1 MTQNQVAYQALMEN
15 QRHNTAME
23 DLTQQQIKIKNRK
36 VSVQEGL
43 GIANTIMG
51 ALGLGA
57 KILSGGRIR

>member
-23 DLTQQQIKIKNRK
+23 GLTQQDINIKNRK
-36 VSVQEGL
+36 VSVQEKL

-57 KILSGGRIR
+57 KVLSGGKIR